1 MDTRHRTRT
10 QSAVKALGVAHSEGK
25 ETHAVPAVRHA
36 APMGIRPRAK
46 GWPACP
52 RCDSIDVW
60 MQHLMP
66 SSKWRLACHTCGLK
80 DEARSHE
87 SAKTWLIEFEKEE
100 EPIDSLVKEV
110 A

>member
-1 MDTRHRTRT
+1 
-10 QSAVKALGVAHSEGK
+10 
-25 ETHAVPAVRHA
+25 
-36 APMGIRPRAK
+36 
-46 GWPACP
+46 
-52 RCDSIDVW
+52 

-87 SAKTWLIEFEKEE
+87 SAKTWLVEFEKEE
-100 EPIDSLVKEV
+100 EPVDSLMKEV